1 MDLKTRINELESLVT
16 TKLLCERTFDFNKRK
31 IREEF
36 SYSELL
42 ALAIQT
48 LNSLIF
54 SVNLQDLRAVVRRDQ
69 AFIVYRS
76 LGKILAEVGVIG
88 EPTDNQMLRRPK
100 IIIFGRKGAGLRNK
114 SIEELID
121 ELRSKNTTRRI
132 QLMDRF
138 KKQGIK

>member
-16 TKLLCERTFDFNKRK
+16 TKLLCERTLDFTKRK

-42 ALAIQT
+42 GLAVQT

-54 SVNLQDLRAVVRRDQ
+54 SANLQDLRAVIRRDQ
-69 AFIVYRS
+69 AFIVYRP
-76 LGKILAEVGVIG
+76 LGKILAEVGVME
-88 EPTDNQMLRRPK
+88 EPTGNKMLRRPK

-114 SIEELID
+114 SVEELIEEL
-121 ELRSKNTTRRI
+121 RSRNTNARRI
-132 QLMDRF
+132 QLMDRL
-138 KKQGIK
+138 KTRN

>member
-16 TKLLCERTFDFNKRK
+16 TKLLCERTLDFTKRK

-42 ALAIQT
+42 GLAVQT

-54 SVNLQDLRAVVRRDQ
+54 SANLQDLRAVVRRDQ
-69 AFIVYRS
+69 AFIVYRP
-76 LGKILAEVGVIG
+76 LGKILAEVGAVG
-88 EPTDNQMLRRPK
+88 EPTKNNILRRPQ

-114 SIEELID
+114 SVEELIEEL
-121 ELRSKNTTRRI
+121 RSRNTNTRRI
-132 QLMDRF
+132 QLMDRL
-138 KKQGIK
+138 KTRN

>member
-16 TKLLCERTFDFNKRK
+16 TKLLCERTLDFTKRK

-42 ALAIQT
+42 GLAVQT

-54 SVNLQDLRAVVRRDQ
+54 SANLQDLRAVRRDQ
-69 AFIVYRS
+69 AFIVYRP
-76 LGKILAEVGVIG
+76 LGNILAEVGVVG
-88 EPTDNQMLRRPK
+88 EPTKNKMLRRPQ

-114 SIEELID
+114 SVEELIEEL
-121 ELRSKNTTRRI
+121 RSRNTNTRRI
-132 QLMDRF
+132 QLMDRL
-138 KKQGIK
+138 KIRN

>member
-1 MDLKTRINELESLVT
+1 MDLNTRTNELESLVT
-16 TKLLCERTFDFNKRK
+16 TKLLCERTLDFTKRK

-42 ALAIQT
+42 GLAVQT

-54 SVNLQDLRAVVRRDQ
+54 SANLQDLRAIIRRDQ
-69 AFIVYRS
+69 AFIVYRP
-76 LGKILAEVGVIG
+76 LGKILAEVGIVG

-114 SIEELID
+114 SVEELIEEL
-121 ELRSKNTTRRI
+121 RSRNTNTRRI
-132 QLMDRF
+132 QLMDRL
-138 KKQGIK
+138 KTRN